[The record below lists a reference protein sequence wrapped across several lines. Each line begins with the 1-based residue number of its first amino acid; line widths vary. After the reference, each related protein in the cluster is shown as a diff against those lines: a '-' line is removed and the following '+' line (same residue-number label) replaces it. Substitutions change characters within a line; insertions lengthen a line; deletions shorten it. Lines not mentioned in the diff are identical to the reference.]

1 MFYIRMGLMDQWD
14 PLGLGALVAKEAYL
28 VPGVELERTVNLAEL
43 GILGSVPGRLQVII
57 ESYL

>member
-1 MFYIRMGLMDQWD
+1 MGLMDQWD
-14 PLGLGALVAKEAYL
+14 PLGLGALVAKEAFL